1 MSVQTHLSSSPD
13 AQETVM
19 IFRFLEDVILRARPG
34 VNGAPK
40 ERADLVPAIWTKLS
54 LGADEARSDPDFL
67 RTVREN
73 LHAASRHVELGHE
86 ARTFREC
93 SRPMC
98 RDARNLIPSLEIE
111 TAATDDEL
119 EAIFERALARCF
131 S

>member
-1 MSVQTHLSSSPD
+1 MSVQTSPSSTLDS
-13 AQETVM
+13 QETM
-19 IFRFLEDVILRARPG
+19 LILRFLEDAILRARPAA
-34 VNGAPK
+34 NGAPS
-40 ERADLVPAIWTKLS
+40 ERTDLGSTVWTEPS
-54 LGADEARSDPDFL
+54 LGANEARSDPEFL

-86 ARTFREC
+86 ARSFREC